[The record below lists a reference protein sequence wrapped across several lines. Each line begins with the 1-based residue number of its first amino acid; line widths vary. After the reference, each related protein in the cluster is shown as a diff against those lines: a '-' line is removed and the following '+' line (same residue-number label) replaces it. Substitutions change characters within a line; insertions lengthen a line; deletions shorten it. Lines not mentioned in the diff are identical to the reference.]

1 MWGAT
6 FWEGYD
12 PRSIEYD
19 SMVSVGPSAL
29 SCVVPLRNL
38 VLLAPTPPS
47 TIFPRL
53 QKGFNLNFPE
63 YT

>member
-38 VLLAPTPPS
+38 VLLAPNPPS
-47 TIFPRL
+47 TISKSSRR
-53 QKGFNLNFPE
+53 GLNID
-63 YT
+63 